1 MSEER
6 PAVRGV
12 LLAHGAMANGMAD
25 AIRKIS
31 GVGEEALV
39 AMSNDGKTP
48 DSLKDE
54 LDGLLG
60 EAPSIIFTDLASG
73 SCALTAR
80 VCCRAGLQQAVIFGV
95 NLPLLLDF
103 VFHRHLPLDEL
114 VPRLLAKGKA
124 SLQSTPEY
132 LDHAHRPLQS

>member
-6 PAVRGV
+6 SSLRGV
-12 LLAHGAMANGMAD
+12 LLAHGAMAEGMAD
-25 AIRKIS
+25 AIRKIA
-31 GVGEEALV
+31 GVGEETLV
-39 AMSNDGKTP
+39 AISNDGKTP

-60 EAPSIIFTDLASG
+60 ESPSIIFTDLASG

-80 VCCRAGLQQAVIFGV
+80 VCCRAGFEQAVIFGA

-103 VFHRHLPLDEL
+103 VFNRQLPLDEL

-124 SLQSTPEY
+124 SIQSTPEY
-132 LDHAHRPLQS
+132 PDHADRPLQS